1 MLMFTRR
8 EWIGAGFGVAGAGG
22 AEQPA
27 GTDARRLDEMI
38 TQFEA
43 MVAELRQLNSG
54 CSTGTCGT
62 VGRVRDAMSVFLRA
76 NAKFPDALEV
86 GPGIFYDV
94 YDWHIRNRLPVS
106 SARAADGRYA
116 LGFMFTRL
124 LLRPDAQPDYLGAP
138 YDLRA

>member
-1 MLMFTRR
+1 MFTRR
-8 EWIGAGFGVAGAGG
+8 EWIGAGFTAAGAGG

-27 GTDARRLDEMI
+27 AIDARRLDEMI

-43 MVAELRQLNSG
+43 IVAELRQANSG
-54 CSTGTCGT
+54 CSTGTCAT
-62 VGRVRDAMSVFLRA
+62 VGRIREAMSVFLRA
-76 NAKFPDALEV
+76 NAKFPDVLEV
-86 GPGIFYDV
+86 GPGVFYDV

-106 SARAADGRYA
+106 SARATDGRYA

>member
-1 MLMFTRR
+1 MFTRR
-8 EWIGAGFGVAGAGG
+8 EWIGAGLTAAGSGG

-27 GTDARRLDEMI
+27 AIDARRLDEMVA
-38 TQFEA
+38 QFEA
-43 MVAELRQLNSG
+43 IAAELRQANSG
-54 CSTGTCGT
+54 CSTGTCAT
-62 VGRVRDAMSVFLRA
+62 VGRIRDAMSVFLRA
-76 NAKFPDALEV
+76 NAKFPDVLEV
-86 GPGIFYDV
+86 GPGVFYDV
-94 YDWHIRNRLPVS
+94 YDWHIRNRLPLS

>member
-1 MLMFTRR
+1 
-8 EWIGAGFGVAGAGG
+8 
-22 AEQPA
+22 
-27 GTDARRLDEMI
+27 
-38 TQFEA
+38 
-43 MVAELRQLNSG
+43 
-54 CSTGTCGT
+54 
-62 VGRVRDAMSVFLRA
+62 
-76 NAKFPDALEV
+76 V

>member
-1 MLMFTRR
+1 MFTRR
-8 EWIGAGFGVAGAGG
+8 EWIGAGLTAAGAGG

-27 GTDARRLDEMI
+27 AIDARRLDEMI
-38 TQFEA
+38 AQFEA
-43 MVAELRQLNSG
+43 IAAELRQANSG
-54 CSTGTCGT
+54 CWTGTCAT
-62 VGRVRDAMSVFLRA
+62 VGRIRDAMTVFLRA
-76 NAKFPDALEV
+76 NAKFPDVLEV
-86 GPGIFYDV
+86 GPGVFYDV
-94 YDWHIRNRLPVS
+94 YDWHIRNRLPLS